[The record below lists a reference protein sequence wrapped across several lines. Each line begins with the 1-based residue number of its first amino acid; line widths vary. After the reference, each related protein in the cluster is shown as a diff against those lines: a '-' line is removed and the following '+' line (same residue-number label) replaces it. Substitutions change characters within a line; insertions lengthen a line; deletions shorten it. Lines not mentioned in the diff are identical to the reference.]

1 MSYHQ
6 PIQVECFYGCDKELA
21 LKVLH
26 GQEEIKP
33 SNNSWDWLG
42 SGIYFWEYNPL
53 RALSYAEEVANGT
66 QKNKRRIKTP
76 FVLGAMVSL
85 GDCLNLIEPSAI
97 ALLEKAFNNFE
108 KLCKKSNIEVPKN
121 VDTRRYLDCSVVK
134 YLHDVKMETQNK
146 PYDTVRAAFKE
157 GKEIYPGSN
166 FMTHDHIQIAVN
178 NVSNVKG
185 YFLPKPYSKYN
196 PYLNA

>member
-6 PIQVECFYGCDKELA
+6 PLQVECFYGCDRSLA

-26 GQEEIKP
+26 GEEEIKP
-33 SNNSWDWLG
+33 SDNAWDWLG

-53 RALSYAEEVANGT
+53 RALTYVQEVAKGT
-66 QKNKRRIKTP
+66 QKNKKKINTP
-76 FVLGAMVSL
+76 FVLGAIVSL
-85 GDCLNLIEPSAI
+85 GECLNLVEPEAI
-97 ALLEKAFNNFE
+97 SMLQKSYDDF
-108 KLCKKSNIEVPKN
+108 KLMCEVANLTLPQNDGPVRK
-121 VDTRRYLDCSVVK
+121 LDCAMVQFLNKIKTELDS
-134 YLHDVKMETQNK
+134 K